1 MTTFA
6 FKVTL
11 TESEYSLISRLLE
24 GRIEEL
30 KKSKDDMFNELHI
43 SSIKNLQERII
54 DGRILTSWNN
64 FNPPMSD
71 KDEEMLK
78 YLEEEI
84 AKNNKTE
91 K

>member
-11 TESEYSLISRLLE
+11 TESEYSMISRLLE

-43 SSIKNLQERII
+43 SSIK
-54 DGRILTSWNN
+54 T
-64 FNPPMSD
+64 
-71 KDEEMLK
+71 
-78 YLEEEI
+78 Y
-84 AKNNKTE
+84 KNG
-91 K
+91 